1 MLKKYLFIY
10 LFLIQAWQSVAQQPA
25 NFTTFINS
33 PHRWVDSTFN
43 SLSQNE
49 KIAQLFMVRAHTN
62 LGKRYIDSV
71 AKIIA
76 DEQLGG
82 VVFFQGGPRGHAAA
96 INAYQAISKVPLL
109 VALDGEWGLGM
120 RLADSAISYPFQMT
134 LGAIRNEKLLYN
146 MGREIAKDFKR
157 LGLNVNFAPVVDVN
171 NNPRNPVINFRSFGE
186 NKENVT
192 RKANAYMHGMMDE
205 HLLSTLKHFPG
216 HGDTDVDSHK
226 DLPQLAFSR
235 GRLDSLELYPF
246 KRLIQEGAPG
256 VMVAHM
262 NIPVLDKTPNLPSS
276 LSPAVIDG
284 LLKKELGFKGLVFTD
299 AMDMNGVVKYFKN
312 GEADVRAIIA
322 GNDLLELSQ
331 NSKRAIAMVA
341 KAIKD
346 KRISQASLDAKVKRI
361 LAAKLW
367 LGLDKRQSVMLN
379 GLYHALNRPE
389 AKKLNQQLADAAIT
403 LLKGDKLVR
412 AIDYTKR
419 TAIISIGARELTV
432 FQKELENRFDNAL
445 KFVISPDAKPNDI
458 AKVSVELLRYN
469 QVIVALHDVRKS
481 PQSKINFSGTVR
493 LFINELANMNSV
505 FCVFANPYALA
516 GMPGIEACKS
526 IILAYQ
532 NSDELQRAG
541 AKVILR
547 SLKPSGRLPVTVNT
561 FFKYGDGL

>member
-1 MLKKYLFIY
+1 MVKKYLFTY
-10 LFLIQAWQSVAQQPA
+10 LFLISVWQSFAQQPA
-25 NFTTFINS
+25 DFITFINS

-43 SLSQNE
+43 SLNQNE

-62 LGKRYIDSV
+62 LGQRYIDSV

-76 DEQLGG
+76 SEKLGG
-82 VVFFQGGPRGHAAA
+82 VVFFQGGPLGHAKA
-96 INAYQAISKVPLL
+96 INTYQSISKVPLL
-109 VALDGEWGLGM
+109 IALDGEWGLGM
-120 RLADSAISYPFQMT
+120 RLADSTISYPYQMT

-157 LGLNVNFAPVVDVN
+157 LGLNVNFAPVVDIN

-186 NKENVT
+186 NKGNVT
-192 RKANAYMHGMMDE
+192 RKASAYMRGMMDE
-205 HLLSTLKHFPG
+205 HILTTLKHFPG

-235 GRLDSLELYPF
+235 GRLDSLELFPF
-246 KRLIQEGAPG
+246 KQLIREGASG

-262 NIPVLDKTPNLPSS
+262 NIPALDKTPNLPSS

-299 AMDMNGVVKYFKN
+299 AMDMNGVVKYFTN
-312 GEADVRAIIA
+312 GEADVRAVIA
-322 GNDLLELSQ
+322 GNDILELSQ
-331 NSKRAIAMVA
+331 NSKRAIAMIA

-367 LGLDKRQSVMLN
+367 LGLDKREPVMLD
-379 GLYHALNRPE
+379 GLYRELNWS
-389 AKKLNQQLADAAIT
+389 ASKKLNQELADAAVT
-403 LLKGDKLVR
+403 LLKGDSLIR
-412 AIDYTKR
+412 NIDYGKR
-419 TAIISIGARELTV
+419 TAIISIGARELTT
-432 FQKELENRFDNAL
+432 FQKELEGKFDNAL

-469 QVIVALHDVRKS
+469 QVIVALHDTRRS

-493 LFINELANMNSV
+493 LFINELANMNSI
-505 FCVFANPYALA
+505 FCVFTNPYALA

-526 IILAYQ
+526 LVLGYQ

-541 AKVILR
+541 AKVILK
-547 SLKPSGRLPVTVNT
+547 SLRPTGRLPVTVST